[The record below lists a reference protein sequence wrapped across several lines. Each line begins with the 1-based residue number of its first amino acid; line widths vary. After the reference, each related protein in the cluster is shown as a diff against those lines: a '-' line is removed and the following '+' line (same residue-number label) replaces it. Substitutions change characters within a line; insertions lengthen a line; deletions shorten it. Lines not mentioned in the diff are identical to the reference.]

1 MDGFE
6 GFLVER
12 ASPGGLAIGNL
23 NTTVGCVSKLR
34 YEREMASRIPPSD
47 WLSLHSSI
55 YLP

>member
-12 ASPGGLAIGNL
+12 ASPGGLAIRNL